1 MVRSIN
7 REDEKWLP
15 AAEKWDEAHQ
25 HREALLEYITQCS
38 GAGTLLDYRRYR
50 DYDADKNVDRYL
62 NQPEVKVMDA
72 VSHALPEPC
81 MRHRHRSSTTA

>member
-1 MVRSIN
+1 M
-7 REDEKWLP
+7 
-15 AAEKWDEAHQ
+15 AESWHEAHRS
-25 HREALLEYITQCS
+25 REALLEYITQCS

-72 VSHALPEPC
+72 VLPCSARALQDAQHNC
-81 MRHRHRSSTTA
+81 QTGA